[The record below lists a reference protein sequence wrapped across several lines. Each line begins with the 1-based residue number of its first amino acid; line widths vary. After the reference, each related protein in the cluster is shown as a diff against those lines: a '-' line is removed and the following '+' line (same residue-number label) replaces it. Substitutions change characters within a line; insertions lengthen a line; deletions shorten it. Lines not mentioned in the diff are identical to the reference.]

1 MILKKYISTKLLIRV
16 GLLLAMVSAAIV
28 FDMYHTQNDQIAK
41 DIQKSSE
48 SENSN
53 ATHVFFCS
61 PFNPVNL
68 KVGGPDQDCR
78 LQSLRSQVKFLE
90 QYYNHRAFQ
99 FIKSECTTVQNQTDV
114 FLAVLIS
121 SRNSY
126 SSPDD
131 YPPVC

>member
-1 MILKKYISTKLLIRV
+1 MILKKYISTKLLIRL

-68 KVGGPDQDCR
+68 KVGGR
-78 LQSLRSQVKFLE
+78 IRIAGYKVYAVRSNFSNNIQPPGIPV
-90 QYYNHRAFQ
+90 Y
-99 FIKSECTTVQNQTDV
+99 KSECTTVQNQTDV
-114 FLAVLIS
+114 FLAVLIL